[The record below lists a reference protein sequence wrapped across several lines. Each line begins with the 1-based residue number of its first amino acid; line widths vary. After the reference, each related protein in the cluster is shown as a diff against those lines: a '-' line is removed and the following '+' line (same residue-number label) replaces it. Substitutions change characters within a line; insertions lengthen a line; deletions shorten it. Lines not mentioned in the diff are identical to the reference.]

1 MSRAASIPRFFFVTR
16 ATVVVV
22 VKNLLNAKSE
32 SVKMVT
38 LPRPFLANSAD
49 THTDRRQTKQAGW
62 DWGAAHTQPSKIK
75 KSLATRTNNCCVAAA
90 RTGSKTENIER
101 RRRNERERTE
111 RKTIHTCLNKNKKTT
126 TTHGITP
133 HSPQTTTAG
142 RTHRHT

>member
-1 MSRAASIPRFFFVTR
+1 MSRAASIPRFFFTR
-16 ATVVVV
+16 ATVVVA

-32 SVKMVT
+32 SVKIVT

-49 THTDRRQTKQAGW
+49 THTDRRQAKQAGW

-101 RRRNERERTE
+101 RSENEGREREN
-111 RKTIHTCLNKNKKTT
+111 RKKNNS
-126 TTHGITP
+126 HL
-133 HSPQTTTAG
+133 SQ
-142 RTHRHT
+142 